1 MKITVTYD
9 VDEETIEN
17 ILEWYEPTDFE
28 YQDDREVFITD
39 IAQSLMDIYSPLSL
53 EESIYCM
60 VEEYLKKK
68 GWINKVTEDDS
79 KRTN

>member
-9 VDEETIEN
+9 VDEEMIETIEN

-28 YQDDREVFITD
+28 HQDDREVFLTD
-39 IAQSLMDIYSPLSL
+39 IAQSLIDIYSPLSL
-53 EESIYCM
+53 EESIYRM

-68 GWINKVTEDDS
+68 GWISGD
-79 KRTN
+79 